1 MVFLERYLLDW
12 GYRVLVKLSVSYSA
26 DEILRP
32 VFPESENFC
41 VLPQKL
47 FFKKTVV
54 WNATIH
60 CVICMLIFSAICK
73 NWKKTHPVNCCSFY
87 PIFTNCVHFL
97 KMLRSLLD
105 FFENPNTFV
114 WTRSMPLLQ
123 PCRKNSAK
131 CLKIDFFRQSQKII
145 TKLYIFHKSFL
156 KMFLWTQR
164 MQF

>member
-1 MVFLERYLLDW
+1 MRPGVLLPIILFLDFVWKSGCPTVSLPRRFSGIVNFVPFFSDWHFFFKMVFLERYLLDW

-32 VFPESENFC
+32 VFPESENFFC

-73 NWKKTHPVNCCSFY
+73 NWKKTHPINCCSFY

-105 FFENPNTFV
+105 FF
-114 WTRSMPLLQ
+114 
-123 PCRKNSAK
+123 
-131 CLKIDFFRQSQKII
+131 
-145 TKLYIFHKSFL
+145 
-156 KMFLWTQR
+156 
-164 MQF
+164 